1 MNDTIPESVQRL
13 AAKWPEVGYERWFQA
28 HSFWW
33 VPVGDAY
40 GLPVVVRR
48 AICCLAMQ
56 AAEVPYFIDDG
67 VAVEGHAERVA
78 EVCGVPLSS
87 LWAVLSGDPARIYSV
102 PAEHLAAVIAT
113 AGRWAEQ
120 VDLAGLMRASSRRRR
135 STQTPG
141 QGPAA

>member
-87 LWAVLSGDPARIYSV
+87 LWAVLSG
-102 PAEHLAAVIAT
+102 EHLAAVIAT

-120 VDLAGLMRASSRRRR
+120 VDLAGLMRASTRRRR